1 LFVSVPFHF
10 DVDLTRALPFKNT
23 AKIAVT
29 CYSNCKVF
37 SATVDFGNAY
47 RDVNCG
53 YWYIG
58 FMAGI
63 IPRTFIDDM
72 LARLDIVDVIDARVK
87 LKKQGKNYGA
97 CCPFHNEKTPSFSVS
112 QEKQFYHCFGCGVH
126 GNAIDFIMEFDRLE
140 FVEAIEELAN
150 SLGLDV
156 PREQR
161 SGGGF
166 TKGPSTNSEQKR
178 SLYDLLGSIGQYYRD
193 QLKVPSNKAAI
204 EYLKARGLSG
214 EIVKKFGIGYVP
226 DEWDSIRKNF
236 GQQKQTQDMLVTG
249 GMLIEND
256 KGNRYDRFRGRIMFP
271 IRDRRGRVIG
281 FGGRVLG
288 NDTPKYL
295 NSPETPVFHKGKE
308 LYGLYEVLQAYREP
322 PQVLVVEGYMD
333 VVALAQYDVDY
344 SVASLGTSTT
354 GDHLQTLFR
363 QTSTVVCCYD
373 GDRAGRDAAWRA
385 MENALPYLN
394 DGRQLKFMFLPD
406 GEDPDSYIRQN
417 GKEAFE
423 AEVHNATP
431 LSEFM
436 FSTLMQQVDTRSKE
450 GMAKLSVL
458 AVPLIEK
465 VPGGTLRLYLR
476 ELLGRK
482 LGLVDERQ
490 LQQLIAQQNNQEIR
504 PAPHKEIKRTP
515 MREVI
520 ALLLQNPSYAQLIPD
535 LSSVSELSLPGLSL
549 LMEVVDKCRS
559 HPHMSTGQLL
569 ERWRGEKSEAL
580 LSRLAS
586 WDIPLDEDNQEDIFL
601 DSLDKI
607 LAQCVEQQIENL
619 QAKARSIGLSAE
631 EKRELLA
638 LMLDLKA

>member
-1 LFVSVPFHF
+1 
-10 DVDLTRALPFKNT
+10 
-23 AKIAVT
+23 
-29 CYSNCKVF
+29 
-37 SATVDFGNAY
+37 
-47 RDVNCG
+47 
-53 YWYIG
+53 
-58 FMAGI
+58 MAGI
-63 IPRTFIDDM
+63 IPRSFIDDL
-72 LARLDIVDVIDARVK
+72 LARLDIVDIIDARVK

-126 GNAIDFIMEFDRLE
+126 GNAIDFLMEYERLE
-140 FVEAIEELAN
+140 FVEAIEELAA

-161 SGGGF
+161 NGSSGNF
-166 TKGPSTNSEQKR
+166 PKGPTANSEQKR
-178 SLYDLLGSIGQYYRD
+178 SLYDLMGTIGQYYRD
-193 QLKVPSNKAAI
+193 QLKVSANKAAI
-204 EYLKARGLSG
+204 EYLKGRGLSG
-214 EIVKKFGIGYVP
+214 EIVQKFGIGYVP
-226 DEWDSIRKNF
+226 DEWDSVRKNF
-236 GQQKQTQDMLVTG
+236 GQQKATQDMLVSG

-295 NSPETPVFHKGKE
+295 NSPETPIFHKGKE

-322 PQVLVVEGYMD
+322 PQILVVEGYMD
-333 VVALAQYDVDY
+333 VVALAQYGVDY

-354 GDHLQTLFR
+354 GDHLQVLFR

-406 GEDPDSYIRQN
+406 GEDPDSFIRQN

-423 AEVHNATP
+423 TEVQNAMP
-431 LSEFM
+431 LSDFM
-436 FSTLMQQVDTRSKE
+436 FSSLMQQVDSRTKE
-450 GMAKLSVL
+450 GMAKLSTL
-458 AVPLIEK
+458 AVPLIDK

-490 LQQLIAQQNNQEIR
+490 LQQLIDRQGQQETRAQ
-504 PAPHKEIKRTP
+504 PHKEIKRTP

-520 ALLLQNPSYAQLIPD
+520 ALLLQNPSYAEMVPD
-535 LSSVSELSLPGLSL
+535 LSTVRDLSLPGLNL
-549 LMEVVDKCRS
+549 FVEVVDKCQA
-559 HPHMSTGQLL
+559 HPHMTTGQLL
-569 ERWRGEKSEAL
+569 EQWRGSNNEAL

-586 WDIPLDEDNQEDIFL
+586 WVIPLDDDNQEDIFI

-607 LAQCVEQQIENL
+607 LSQCIEKQIENL
-619 QAKARSIGLSAE
+619 QAKERSVGLSVE

>member
-1 LFVSVPFHF
+1 
-10 DVDLTRALPFKNT
+10 
-23 AKIAVT
+23 
-29 CYSNCKVF
+29 
-37 SATVDFGNAY
+37 
-47 RDVNCG
+47 
-53 YWYIG
+53 
-58 FMAGI
+58 MAGI
-63 IPRTFIDDM
+63 IPRSFIDDL
-72 LARLDIVDVIDARVK
+72 LARLDIVDIIDARVK

-126 GNAIDFIMEFDRLE
+126 GNAIDFLMEYERLE
-140 FVEAIEELAN
+140 FVEAIEELAA

-161 SGGGF
+161 NGSSGNF
-166 TKGPSTNSEQKR
+166 SKGPTANSEQKR
-178 SLYDLLGSIGQYYRD
+178 SLYDLMGTIGQYYRD
-193 QLKVPSNKAAI
+193 QLKVSSNKAAI
-204 EYLKARGLSG
+204 EYLKGRGLSG
-214 EIVKKFGIGYVP
+214 EIVQKFGIGYVA
-226 DEWDSIRKNF
+226 DEWDSVRKNF
-236 GQQKQTQDMLVTG
+236 GQQKATQDMLVSG

-295 NSPETPVFHKGKE
+295 NSPETPIFHKGKE

-333 VVALAQYDVDY
+333 VVALAQYGVDY

-354 GDHLQTLFR
+354 GDHLQVLFR

-406 GEDPDSYIRQN
+406 GEDPDSFIRQN

-423 AEVHNATP
+423 AEVQNAMP

-436 FSTLMQQVDTRSKE
+436 FSSLMQQVDSRTKE
-450 GMAKLSVL
+450 GMAKLSTL
-458 AVPLIEK
+458 AVPLIDK

-490 LQQLIAQQNNQEIR
+490 LQQLIDRQGQQETRAQ
-504 PAPHKEIKRTP
+504 PHKEIKRTP

-520 ALLLQNPSYAQLIPD
+520 ALLLQNPSYAEMVPD
-535 LSSVSELSLPGLSL
+535 LSTVRDLLLPGLNL
-549 LMEVVDKCRS
+549 FVEVVDKCQA
-559 HPHMSTGQLL
+559 HPHMTTGQLL
-569 ERWRGEKSEAL
+569 EQWRGGNNEAL

-586 WDIPLDEDNQEDIFL
+586 WVIPLDDDNQEDVFI

-607 LAQCVEQQIENL
+607 LSQCIEKQIENL
-619 QAKARSIGLSAE
+619 QAKERSVGLSVE